1 MTDPF
6 ESYKLYNALK
16 LHFESDSYDAIKYN
30 FKSNVSAKSF
40 FNRKD
45 KFFFAKLAKHH
56 GKELKMYFVSNF
68 INDVNYVGDMINEE
82 GEKNFKRL
90 KKFHESLHYS
100 FEKDINTLDNY
111 MDVNDY
117 NFDTILESKDGQHP
131 IIIKLWLQEEISL
144 ETIVILNAIL
154 GFIDRESKKITETI
168 IWPGIKRK
176 VTKYEPFINFQTVSC
191 KEIMKNILL

>member
-16 LHFESDSYDAIKYN
+16 LHFESDSYDAVKYN

-68 INDVNYVGDMINEE
+68 INDVNYVGDMINED
-82 GEKNFKRL
+82 GEKNFINM
-90 KKFHESLHYS
+90 KKIHESLHHS
-100 FEKDINTLDNY
+100 FEKDINTIDDY
-111 MDVNDY
+111 MVVNTY
-117 NFDTILESKDGQHP
+117 NFDDILESKDGQHP
-131 IIIKLWLQEEISL
+131 LIIKLWLQEEISL
-144 ETIVILNAIL
+144 ETVVILNAIL
-154 GFIDRESKKITETI
+154 GFVDHESSKISETI
-168 IWPGIKRK
+168 IWPNISRK
-176 VTKYEPFINFQTVSC
+176 ITKYEPFVRFNATKC
-191 KEIMKNILL
+191 KDIMKKILL

>member
-1 MTDPF
+1 MMDPF
-6 ESYKLYNALK
+6 DAYKLYNSLK
-16 LHFESDSYDAIKYN
+16 LHFESDSYDAVKYN
-30 FKSNVSAKSF
+30 FKTTVKPQSF

-68 INDVNYVGDMINEE
+68 INDVSYVGDMINED
-82 GEKNFKRL
+82 GEKNFMRL
-90 KKFHESLHYS
+90 KKIHESLHHS

-111 MDVNDY
+111 MDVNTY

-131 IIIKLWLQEEISL
+131 MVIKLWLQEEISL

-154 GFIDRESKKITETI
+154 GFVDRESKKITETI
-168 IWPGIKRK
+168 MWPSLIRK
-176 VTKYEPFINFQTVSC
+176 ITKYEPFIKFDTVKC
-191 KEIMKNILL
+191 KDIMKKILL

>member
-16 LHFESDSYDAIKYN
+16 LHFESDSYDAVKYN

-68 INDVNYVGDMINEE
+68 INDVNYVGDMINED
-82 GEKNFKRL
+82 GEKNFINM
-90 KKFHESLHYS
+90 KKIHESLHHS
-100 FEKDINTLDNY
+100 FEKDINTIDNY
-111 MDVNDY
+111 MVVNTY
-117 NFDTILESKDGQHP
+117 NFDNILESKDGQHP
-131 IIIKLWLQEEISL
+131 LIIKLWLQEEISL
-144 ETIVILNAIL
+144 ETVVILNAIL
-154 GFIDRESKKITETI
+154 GFVAHESSKISETI
-168 IWPGIKRK
+168 IWPNISRK
-176 VTKYEPFINFQTVSC
+176 IVKYEPFVRFDAVKC
-191 KEIMKNILL
+191 KDIMKKILL

>member
-1 MTDPF
+1 MDPF

-16 LHFESDSYDAIKYN
+16 LHFESDSYDAVKYN
-30 FKSNVSAKSF
+30 FKSNVSSKSF
-40 FNRKD
+40 FKRKD

-68 INDVNYVGDMINEE
+68 INDVSYVGDMINED
-82 GEKNFKRL
+82 GEKNFMKM

-100 FEKDINTLDNY
+100 FEKDINTLGNY
-111 MDVNDY
+111 IDVNAY

-131 IIIKLWLQEEISL
+131 IVIKLWLQDEIQL

-154 GFIDRESKKITETI
+154 GFIDRESKNITETI
-168 IWPGIKRK
+168 MWPSIKRK
-176 VTKYEPFINFQTVSC
+176 VTKYEPFIKFQAVSC
-191 KEIMKNILL
+191 KEIVKNIIL

>member
-68 INDVNYVGDMINEE
+68 INDVSYVGDMINED
-82 GEKNFKRL
+82 GEKHFMNM
-90 KKFHESLHYS
+90 KKIHESLHHS
-100 FEKDINTLDNY
+100 FEKDINTIDNY
-111 MDVNDY
+111 MVVNTY
-117 NFDTILESKDGQHP
+117 NFDNILESKDGQHP
-131 IIIKLWLQEEISL
+131 LIIKLWLQEEISL
-144 ETIVILNAIL
+144 ETVVILNAIL
-154 GFIDRESKKITETI
+154 GFVDHESSKISETI
-168 IWPGIKRK
+168 MWPNISRK
-176 VTKYEPFINFQTVSC
+176 IVKYEPFVKFDAIKC
-191 KEIMKNILL
+191 KDIMKKILL